1 MLKEFTKFMMRGN
14 VVDMAVGI
22 IIGSAF
28 GDIVKSMVSDIVMPP
43 IGLVLG
49 KTDFSNLFFVLR
61 NGSPGGPY
69 ATVALARKA
78 GATTLNYG
86 LFLNSVVEFVIVGT
100 AVFLLIRS
108 VNRLTALIPKTEAP
122 PEATTKVCPY
132 CISEIPISA
141 TRCRE
146 CTSSLS

>member
-1 MLKEFTKFMMRGN
+1 MLKEFLTFMVRGN

-28 GDIVKSMVSDIVMPP
+28 GEIVKSLVSDVIMPA
-43 IGLVLG
+43 IGIFLG

-61 NGSPGGPY
+61 SGSPKGPY
-69 ATVALARKA
+69 ATVAIAQKA

-86 LFLNSVVEFVIVGT
+86 LFLNTVITFLIVGT

-108 VNRLTALIPKTEAP
+108 VNRITALIPIGAPAEISTKT
-122 PEATTKVCPY
+122 CPY
-132 CISEIPISA
+132 CLSVVPVAA
-141 TRCRE
+141 TRCKD
-146 CTSSLS
+146 CTSQLS